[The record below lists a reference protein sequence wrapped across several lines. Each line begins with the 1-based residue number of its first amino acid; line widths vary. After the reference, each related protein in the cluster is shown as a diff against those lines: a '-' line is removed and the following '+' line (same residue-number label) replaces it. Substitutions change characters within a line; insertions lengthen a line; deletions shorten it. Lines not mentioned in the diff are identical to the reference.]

1 MEQITGYTPGPW
13 IAEKPKGSNGFININ
28 PSGKGS
34 FIATCYGTDLDPVN
48 EANARLIAAAPEM
61 ADRIRK
67 LEAQNAAMLTELI
80 DFCRG
85 NCDTCE
91 LQECTD
97 TCGLIGAKNI
107 IETIEG
113 RPIEEVLA

>member
-1 MEQITGYTPGPW
+1 MRMTDREIILKSR
-13 IAEKPKGSNGFININ
+13 IAE
-28 PSGKGS
+28 
-34 FIATCYGTDLDPVN
+34 
-48 EANARLIAAAPEM
+48 
-61 ADRIRK
+61 

>member
-1 MEQITGYTPGPW
+1 MNGITGYTPGPW
-13 IAEKPKGSNGFININ
+13 LVGGKENEWIEDNNYPCRRRIAIIDNGAGINS
-28 PSGKGS
+28 P
-34 FIATCYGTDLDPVN
+34 
-48 EANARLIAAAPEM
+48 EANARLFAAAPEM

-113 RPIEEVLA
+113 RKIEEVI

>member
-1 MEQITGYTPGPW
+1 MNKQKFIHKWLESEQIDESTTLFYHGVIDLLSEIYD
-13 IAEKPKGSNGFININ
+13 
-28 PSGKGS
+28 
-34 FIATCYGTDLDPVN
+34 TD
-48 EANARLIAAAPEM
+48 IAAAPDM
-61 ADRIRK
+61 ADRIRE